1 MQIRNT
7 VYPCRVEDTAGV
19 AVPEVQQLW
28 VTPGL
33 TSKRLNP
40 VKINSIE
47 SELRRCSVVIVDG
60 VSVVKDRFRVPNS
73 KFPFYY
79 HDRTSHEVRISISLS
94 FTGLSTSGT
103 EPGVTHNWHPS
114 RAFHSHRIFDTMRMS
129 VSSRLR

>member
-7 VYPCRVEDTAGV
+7 VYPCRIFDTAGV

-33 TSKRLNP
+33 TSKRFNP

-47 SELRRCSVVIVDG
+47 SELRRCSVVIGDG

-73 KFPFYY
+73 KFPFY
-79 HDRTSHEVRISISLS
+79 
-94 FTGLSTSGT
+94 
-103 EPGVTHNWHPS
+103 
-114 RAFHSHRIFDTMRMS
+114 
-129 VSSRLR
+129 

>member
-33 TSKRLNP
+33 TSKRFNP

-47 SELRRCSVVIVDG
+47 SELRRCSVVIVDIGG
-60 VSVVKDRFRVPNS
+60 VVRGYRPISGSQFQIPFLLSRPNLSRGSNIYIIVVHRV
-73 KFPFYY
+73 KY
-79 HDRTSHEVRISISLS
+79 
-94 FTGLSTSGT
+94 
-103 EPGVTHNWHPS
+103 
-114 RAFHSHRIFDTMRMS
+114 
-129 VSSRLR
+129 LRH